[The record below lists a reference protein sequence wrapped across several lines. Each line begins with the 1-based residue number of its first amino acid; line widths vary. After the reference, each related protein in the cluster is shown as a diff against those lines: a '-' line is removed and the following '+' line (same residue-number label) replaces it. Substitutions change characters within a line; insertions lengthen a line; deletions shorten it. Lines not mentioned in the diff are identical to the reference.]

1 MTYLLD
7 TNVCIALLKGRPAQL
22 EKKVSSVRT
31 NQAVIPAVVRYELHY
46 GARKSNQPKRTLAK
60 LGPFLRSF
68 PSLAFDDF
76 CADICGRIRA
86 TLERAGTPIGP
97 YDLMIAALAVQ
108 NDLILV
114 TRNVREFQRVE
125 AIRVENWED

>member
-7 TNVCIALLKGRPAQL
+7 TNVCIALLKGRPSQL
-22 EKKVSSVRT
+22 EEKVRSVKT

-60 LGPFLRSF
+60 LGSFLGAF
-68 PSLAFDDF
+68 PTLPFDDH
-76 CADICGRIRA
+76 CAEICGRIRA

-97 YDLMIAALAVQ
+97 YDLMIAALALQ

-114 TRNVREFQRVE
+114 TRNVREFQRVQE
-125 AIRVENWED
+125 IRVENWED